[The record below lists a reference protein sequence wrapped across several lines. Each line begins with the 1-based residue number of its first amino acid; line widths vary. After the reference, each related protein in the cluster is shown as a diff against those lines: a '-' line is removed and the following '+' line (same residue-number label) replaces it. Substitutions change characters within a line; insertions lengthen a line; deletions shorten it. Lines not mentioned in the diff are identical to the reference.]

1 MFFSERENIMDK
13 EYEKIDLKTLK
24 KLANEVGLKYDEDI
38 DRHELL
44 EILTEIILGRRENRY
59 PRDDCR
65 RFSVDRLD
73 EACAFFERVGCNQQD
88 FYNAIDNYVNAENK
102 IYEKLKSSVEEYN
115 NSYNVIREKFVSYFL
130 VYMDDKNKSLK
141 TTKNS

>member
-1 MFFSERENIMDK
+1 MDK

-24 KLANEVGLKYDEDI
+24 KLAKEVGLKYDKDI

-65 RFSVDRLD
+65 RFSEDRLD

-88 FYNAIDNYVNAENK
+88 FYNAIDNYVKAENEL
-102 IYEKLKSSVEEYN
+102 YEKLKADVDEYN
-115 NSYNVIREKFVSYFL
+115 KSKTDIKNKFVSYFAEYL
-130 VYMDDKNKSLK
+130 NDKNKS
-141 TTKNS
+141 